1 MNTLNQPSP
10 SRTTTRRPRRT
21 PLPLHIAVWSVPVL
35 VLTQFSMLAILPVA
49 LILIGTFVSRRAPA
63 LRWWAGALAVAYATP
78 LTIWILRED
87 GAQSLSKDMHPALGA
102 LIVAVSVALLVKIY
116 TRRAH

>member
-10 SRTTTRRPRRT
+10 PETTPRPRRRT
-21 PLPLHIAVWSVPVL
+21 PLPLHIAAWSVPVL
-35 VLTQFSMLAILPVA
+35 VLTQFSMVAILPVA
-49 LILIGTFVSRRAPA
+49 LLLIGTFVSPRARA

-102 LIVAVSVALLVKIY
+102 LIVAASVAVLVRIY
-116 TRRAH
+116 ARRVR